1 MSLSLSDLKKSSKSR
16 LDNLITK
23 SQANTEQ
30 GAKDA
35 RFWQPTV
42 DKAGNGNA
50 LFRFLPASKE
60 DGIDALPWVKYF
72 EHGFKGPTG
81 KWYIEKSLT
90 SLGQKDPVSEYNSML
105 WNKGTDE
112 AKEIA
117 RSQKRKLVFVSNI
130 LVITDPGNPENNGKV
145 FLFKYGQKIFEKIK
159 NIMTPDE
166 ALGEEPNDPFDFWT
180 GQNFKLKI
188 KKVGDFRNYDDS
200 SFAQPTV
207 LFKKDEE
214 IEAVWNSQYSLSE
227 FLDPKNYESYAELEK
242 KLFDVLQV
250 RNESVSTTAE
260 RASMKIDAEVAS
272 ASAEVEAG
280 EDADLDEILK
290 NL

>member
-117 RSQKRKLVFVSNI
+117 RAQKRKLVFVSNI

-227 FLDPKNYESYAELEK
+227 FLDPKNYESYADLEK

-260 RASMKIDAEVAS
+260 RASMKIDAEVAD
-272 ASAEVEAG
+272 ASTEVENG

>member
-50 LFRFLPASKE
+50 LIRFLPASKE

-90 SLGQKDPVSEYNSML
+90 SLGQKDPVSEYNSVL

-112 AKEIA
+112 AKEVA

-200 SFAQPTV
+200 SFATPSV

-214 IEAVWNSQYSLSE
+214 IEAIWNSQHSLSE

-260 RASMKIDAEVAS
+260 RASMKIDAEVAN
-272 ASAEVEAG
+272 ASDEVANG

>member
-117 RSQKRKLVFVSNI
+117 RAQKRKLVFVSNI

-200 SFAQPTV
+200 SFAQPSV

-227 FLDPKNYESYAELEK
+227 FLDPKNYESYADLEK

-260 RASMKIDAEVAS
+260 RASMKIDAEVANADS
-272 ASAEVEAG
+272 EVENG

>member
-81 KWYIEKSLT
+81 KWYIDKSLT

-117 RSQKRKLVFVSNI
+117 RAQKRKLVFVSNI

-227 FLDPKNYESYAELEK
+227 FLDPKNYESYADLEK

-260 RASMKIDAEVAS
+260 RASMKIDAEVAD
-272 ASAEVEAG
+272 ASTEVENG

>member
-227 FLDPKNYESYAELEK
+227 FLDPKNYESYADLEK

-260 RASMKIDAEVAS
+260 RASMKIDAEVAD
-272 ASAEVEAG
+272 ASTEVENG

>member
-23 SQANTEQ
+23 SQANSEQ

-50 LFRFLPASKE
+50 LIRFLPASKE

-72 EHGFKGPTG
+72 EHGFKGPSG

-117 RSQKRKLVFVSNI
+117 RAQKRKLVFVSNI

-200 SFAQPTV
+200 SFATPSV

-227 FLDPKNYESYAELEK
+227 FLDPKNYENYDDLQK
-242 KLFDVLQV
+242 KLHEVLQIQT
-250 RNESVSTTAE
+250 ESVSTTAE
-260 RASMKIDAEVAS
+260 RLSMKVDAEVAS
-272 ASAEVEAG
+272 ADAEVESG

>member
-1 MSLSLSDLKKSSKSR
+1 LKKSQKSR

-23 SQANTEQ
+23 SSATAES
-30 GAKDA
+30 AKDE

-50 LFRFLPASKE
+50 LIRFLPVSPS
-60 DGIDALPWVKYF
+60 DGLDALPWAKYY
-72 EHGFKGPTG
+72 EHGFKGPSG
-81 KWYIEKSLT
+81 KWYIEKSRT
-90 SLGQKDPVSEYNSML
+90 SLGVGEKDPVSEYNSKL
-105 WNKGTDE
+105 WNTGDAALQEQVRK
-112 AKEIA
+112 
-117 RSQKRKLVFVSNI
+117 QKRKLVYVSNI

-200 SFAQPTV
+200 SFAEVKP
-207 LFKKDEE
+207 LDKDDKV
-214 IEAVWNSQYSLSE
+214 IDKVWNSQYSLKE
-227 FLDPKNYESYAELEK
+227 FTDPSKYESYDDLRK
-242 KLFDVLQV
+242 KLFDVLQI
-250 RNESVSTTAE
+250 RDESVATTAE
-260 RASMKIDAEVAS
+260 RLSMAVDDAVTESASTEVAD
-272 ASAEVEAG
+272 G
-280 EDADLDEILK
+280 EDTDLDEILK
-290 NL
+290 GL

>member
-1 MSLSLSDLKKSSKSR
+1 MSLSLSDLKKSSKTR

-23 SQANTEQ
+23 SQANAEQ

-42 DKAGNGNA
+42 DKAGNGSA
-50 LFRFLPASKE
+50 VIRFLPASKE

-72 EHGFKGPTG
+72 EHGFKGPSG

-90 SLGQKDPVSEYNSML
+90 SLGQKDPVSEYNSKL

-200 SFAQPTV
+200 SFANQSV

-214 IEAVWNSQYSLSE
+214 IEAVWNSQYSLGE
-227 FLDPKNYESYAELEK
+227 FLDPKNYETYEELEK
-242 KLFDVLQV
+242 KLFDVLQIQT
-250 RNESVSTTAE
+250 ESVSTTAE
-260 RASMKIDAEVAS
+260 RLSMKVDAAVAD